1 MAVYL
6 VPNQKMRVRFPLA
19 ALMIGGVMPDDKE
32 TVQRATQLLDM
43 LRDCVDRLSHAE
55 LKLGGVE
62 TSLIGLN
69 RTVGSKVEVEV
80 KCA

>member
-1 MAVYL
+1 
-6 VPNQKMRVRFPLA
+6 
-19 ALMIGGVMPDDKE
+19 MPDDKE